1 LVLERLEN
9 MLADVLDG
17 ARDRLAGELA
27 RRAGLGGPV
36 EAPGARQRRDRMKAL
51 VDEAIEVLRHGG
63 VDEPAQPARL
73 PPMTEPPLE
82 RADRELVQR
91 YLLGEIEHEQL
102 HASADEAG
110 VLDKWAAAVE
120 RKRLREQNQRLC
132 ALLDGVKEGIGLL
145 APDGRILYCNLP
157 ALQRLQELVRVTRD
171 EIIGKTFAEIGV
183 SSEFVVG
190 CPVERLQEIAR
201 AHETAEMRI
210 LGRTKESQFDALYR
224 PDGSVGAV
232 AVIIRDVHD
241 RKLAEIRLALLTKLS
256 ALVGISEPSA
266 LAEALARVPIPELA
280 DWCSVNIIEN
290 GRIGPTYLAQR
301 DPTRTALRDAIMR
314 VTPFWDRHPLWQ
326 ELLSTGFQLLAE
338 VSDDLLHKLA
348 PTEVQY
354 RLLAQV
360 GIRSLIV
367 APLAVRGQITG
378 IISCAYTA
386 ESGRRYGRDDPAL
399 AEELALHAAHA
410 FENARLMKE
419 LKASEERFRVAL
431 AGAQTS
437 VFEQDASLR
446 YVWAYRPSPPFAVVG
461 KTDEESFPPEEA
473 AMLTAVKRRV
483 VEEGESVQREMD
495 ATFGSGELRHYRET
509 IEPRRDRNGN
519 VVGLIGAA
527 TDLTE
532 QQQMRRQLTEEL
544 GFRERMMGILSH
556 DLGNPLAAIAMS
568 ADLLRHRGDLPES
581 GREQA
586 CRIRRS
592 AGRMAEMISTLLDF
606 TRIRSRSGLAVT
618 PVPADLAAIA
628 RDAVEE
634 ARVAWP
640 EQPVEVE
647 VRGDARGE
655 WDPARMLQAVSN
667 LVSNAV
673 HYGDR
678 GTPVKISID
687 GGESRMTLSVHNVG
701 PPIAEEL
708 LPVLFEPFRRA
719 GLEDRSP
726 QGLGLGLY
734 IVEQIVLAHGG
745 TIDVASTA
753 ENGTTFTVH
762 LPRKGPARPAQ

>member
-1 LVLERLEN
+1 
-9 MLADVLDG
+9 M
-17 ARDRLAGELA
+17 
-27 RRAGLGGPV
+27 
-36 EAPGARQRRDRMKAL
+36 
-51 VDEAIEVLRHGG
+51 G
-63 VDEPAQPARL
+63 V
-73 PPMTEPPLE
+73 
-82 RADRELVQR
+82 
-91 YLLGEIEHEQL
+91 
-102 HASADEAG
+102 
-110 VLDKWAAAVE
+110 
-120 RKRLREQNQRLC
+120 
-132 ALLDGVKEGIGLL
+132 
-145 APDGRILYCNLP
+145 
-157 ALQRLQELVRVTRD
+157 
-171 EIIGKTFAEIGV
+171 
-183 SSEFVVG
+183 
-190 CPVERLQEIAR
+190 
-201 AHETAEMRI
+201 
-210 LGRTKESQFDALYR
+210 
-224 PDGSVGAV
+224 
-232 AVIIRDVHD
+232 
-241 RKLAEIRLALLTKLS
+241 
-256 ALVGISEPSA
+256 
-266 LAEALARVPIPELA
+266 
-280 DWCSVNIIEN
+280 
-290 GRIGPTYLAQR
+290 
-301 DPTRTALRDAIMR
+301 
-314 VTPFWDRHPLWQ
+314 
-326 ELLSTGFQLLAE
+326 
-338 VSDDLLHKLA
+338 
-348 PTEVQY
+348 
-354 RLLAQV
+354 
-360 GIRSLIV
+360 
-367 APLAVRGQITG
+367 
-378 IISCAYTA
+378 
-386 ESGRRYGRDDPAL
+386 
-399 AEELALHAAHA
+399 
-410 FENARLMKE
+410 
-419 LKASEERFRVAL
+419 
-431 AGAQTS
+431 
-437 VFEQDASLR
+437 
-446 YVWAYRPSPPFAVVG
+446 
-461 KTDEESFPPEEA
+461 
-473 AMLTAVKRRV
+473 
-483 VEEGESVQREMD
+483 
-495 ATFGSGELRHYRET
+495 
-509 IEPRRDRNGN
+509 
-519 VVGLIGAA
+519 
-527 TDLTE
+527 
-532 QQQMRRQLTEEL
+532 
-544 GFRERMMGILSH
+544 LSH